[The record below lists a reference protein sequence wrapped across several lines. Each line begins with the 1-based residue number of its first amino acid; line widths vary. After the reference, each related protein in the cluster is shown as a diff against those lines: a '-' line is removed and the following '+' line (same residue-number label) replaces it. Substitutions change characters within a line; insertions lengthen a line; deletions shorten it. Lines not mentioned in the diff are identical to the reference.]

1 MHITDRADVI
11 TAVVCL
17 TLFALAIVLGA
28 AAGL

>member
-11 TAVVCL
+11 TAVACL

>member
-11 TAVVCL
+11 TVAVCL
-17 TLFALAIVLGA
+17 TLFALAIALGA

>member
-17 TLFALAIVLGA
+17 TLYVAAIAIGVV
-28 AAGL
+28 AGL